1 MKYTQNAV
9 FDLKNMILDTEID
22 KHLKKSE
29 EDIENGRT
37 KKAVDVFKELEKKY
51 GF

>member
-1 MKYTQNAV
+1 MKYNQKAV
-9 FDLKNMILDTEID
+9 FNLKNIILDTEIE

-37 KKAVDVFKELEKKY
+37 KKAIDVFKELEKKY

>member
-1 MKYTQNAV
+1 MNYNQKTV
-9 FDLKNMILDTEID
+9 FDIKNIILNEEIEE
-22 KHLKKSE
+22 HLKKSE

-37 KKAVDVFKELEKKY
+37 KKAIDVFKELENKY